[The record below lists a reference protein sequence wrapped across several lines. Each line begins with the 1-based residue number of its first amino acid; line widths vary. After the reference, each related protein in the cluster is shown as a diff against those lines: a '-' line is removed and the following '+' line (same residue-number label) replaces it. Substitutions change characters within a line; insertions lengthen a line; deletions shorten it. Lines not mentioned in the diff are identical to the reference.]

1 MKKLSSAKQQE
12 IARAQW
18 DRYERAR
25 DNGHLDY
32 IDMAKKCDAYYSGDQ
47 WDEYDK
53 MSLEAEG
60 RPALTINTVLP
71 TINTVLGEQSSRRAD
86 IKFKPR
92 RGGDE
97 EVAHTLT
104 KLYMQIADSNKLDWV
119 EQQVFS
125 DGLIM
130 DGRGY
135 FDARMDFS
143 DHVEGEIR
151 ITAKDPLDILI
162 DPDAKDAD
170 PKNWNEVFET
180 KWMTL
185 DEIEELYGK
194 KKAEDLRFIAENGS
208 SFGRDS
214 IEYEETRFG
223 DLDPSDDY
231 FGADV
236 PGDDEYRNVRS
247 LRVIERQHK
256 KLSRCDFFVDPNT
269 GDQRHSP
276 TTWSDQKKKKFAKQY
291 GLNLISKMIKKVR
304 WTVTCDHVVLHDDW
318 SPYRDFTII
327 PFFAYFRRG
336 KPFGMV
342 RNLLSPQEQL
352 NKIASQELHIVNTTA
367 NSGWMVESGSLV
379 GMTADDLEE
388 HGAETGLVLEYNRGS
403 TPPTKINPNSIP
415 TGLDRIAQKAQA
427 NIQSIS
433 GINDSMLGTD
443 SAEVSGVAIQAKQ
456 NRGAVMIQVP
466 LDNLRKSRQYLAERI
481 LDLIQGFYTEQRV
494 IQVTNEDDPLK
505 PREEMVVNQMTPE
518 GEIINN
524 LTIGEYDVV
533 VATAPA
539 RDSFDEVQFAE
550 ALNLRQVGV
559 SIPDD
564 AIIEYSHLARKG
576 ELAKRIR
583 MMTGVEQSEEQ
594 MQAAAMQQ
602 EIQMQQ
608 VQLELA
614 KMQAEVQK
622 LQSEA
627 AVNMAKAQDTA
638 GVAPQIRMQE
648 LQAKIGMKE
657 QELMLRRELAS
668 LTNQTRTNQSQTNA
682 ATRIAATAMQ
692 TAAKKEAAK
701 PQQVDIPNIRT
712 TNNQQDIDMSDDK
725 DENVNTT
732 TFDVMPGADP
742 IEEDDAPAIDLSF
755 PDEPEAKEEE
765 TVEETV
771 AEESEEVVA
780 EEETEEPAEDV
791 EPEAESEEEPEALKE
806 PEPEPEVEEKPTEPK
821 AKKPMVPKSRLDEV
835 LAKQKELQKQLEDMR
850 ASQAAEEE
858 APEEYDFAAKE
869 VEYQNALLDGE
880 VEKATAVRTE
890 IRKAER
896 AQIEFEMTQKM
907 TKTVSQDREANALQQ
922 AASQLE
928 NAFPQFNRASDQ
940 YDETLTNEVVELR
953 DAFMMKGDNPVAAL
967 SKAARFVVRE
977 YDLVDNAEETPALA
991 STPNAADEVAKKRK
1005 EVSRKLKAAESQPP
1019 EMPGES
1025 SAAKGES
1032 QYDINN
1038 MTEDE
1043 FNSLP
1048 EATLKRLRG
1057 DIL

>member
-47 WDEYDK
+47 WDDYDK

-170 PKNWNEVFET
+170 PKTWNEVFET
-180 KWMTL
+180 KWMIL

-214 IEYEETRFG
+214 IEYDETRFG

-481 LDLIQGFYTEQRV
+481 LDLVQGFYTEQRV
-494 IQVTNEDDPLK
+494 IQVTNEDDPMK

-712 TNNQQDIDMSDDK
+712 TNNQ
-725 DENVNTT
+725 
-732 TFDVMPGADP
+732 
-742 IEEDDAPAIDLSF
+742 
-755 PDEPEAKEEE
+755 
-765 TVEETV
+765 
-771 AEESEEVVA
+771 
-780 EEETEEPAEDV
+780 
-791 EPEAESEEEPEALKE
+791 
-806 PEPEPEVEEKPTEPK
+806 
-821 AKKPMVPKSRLDEV
+821 
-835 LAKQKELQKQLEDMR
+835 
-850 ASQAAEEE
+850 
-858 APEEYDFAAKE
+858 
-869 VEYQNALLDGE
+869 
-880 VEKATAVRTE
+880 
-890 IRKAER
+890 
-896 AQIEFEMTQKM
+896 
-907 TKTVSQDREANALQQ
+907 
-922 AASQLE
+922 
-928 NAFPQFNRASDQ
+928 
-940 YDETLTNEVVELR
+940 
-953 DAFMMKGDNPVAAL
+953 
-967 SKAARFVVRE
+967 
-977 YDLVDNAEETPALA
+977 
-991 STPNAADEVAKKRK
+991 
-1005 EVSRKLKAAESQPP
+1005 
-1019 EMPGES
+1019 
-1025 SAAKGES
+1025 
-1032 QYDINN
+1032 
-1038 MTEDE
+1038 
-1043 FNSLP
+1043 
-1048 EATLKRLRG
+1048 
-1057 DIL
+1057 